1 MHPSPP
7 NASPA
12 LPAFVL
18 ALALLVTLVLIGSQV
33 LVQMRMAPG
42 TLVATSAEVIAST
55 RTNADPSLKYG
66 SRAVAQA
73 EVGPG
78 WVTLNTAQKLALY
91 PLAERWALISETQK
105 RRWLV
110 LAASFS
116 SLPPEEQ
123 AKLHARMT
131 DWASLSAQQRNQA
144 RLNFAFTN
152 RLAPDD
158 KRAQWDA
165 YQALSDEEKHALAA
179 LAAPRPQG
187 AATALYPVSPAKL
200 AQVPAAT
207 QVNPARPNAPKI
219 PLVVDH
225 APKVVAPM
233 APSSVPS
240 GSTPTQGG
248 VAPVVVET
256 APISMPVAVPAP
268 LPPLGGNSSE
278 NTAAPTPLPVT
289 PDTSGL
295 YPQ

>member
-1 MHPSPP
+1 MHPRPP

-18 ALALLVTLVLIGSQV
+18 ALALLGVLTLIGSRV

-42 TLVATSAEVIAST
+42 TLLTAGTEANAIRST
-55 RTNADPSLKYG
+55 NMRTPLKYG
-66 SRAVAQA
+66 ARTMQQA
-73 EVGPG
+73 ETGPD
-78 WVTLNTAQKLALY
+78 WATLTTTQKLALY

-105 RRWLV
+105 RRWLA
-110 LAASFS
+110 LATSFS

>member
-1 MHPSPP
+1 MHPRPP

-18 ALALLVTLVLIGSQV
+18 ALALLGVLTLIGSRV

-42 TLVATSAEVIAST
+42 TLLTAGTEANAARST
-55 RTNADPSLKYG
+55 NMRTPLKYG
-66 SRAVAQA
+66 ARTMQQA
-73 EVGPG
+73 ETGPD
-78 WVTLNTAQKLALY
+78 WATLTTTQKLALY

-105 RRWLV
+105 RRWLA
-110 LAASFS
+110 LATSFS

-123 AKLHARMT
+123 SKLHERMT
-131 DWASLSAQQRNQA
+131 EWASLSAQQRNQA

-179 LAAPRPQG
+179 LAATSPRG
-187 AATALYPVSPAKL
+187 AATALYPVSPKKL

-207 QVNPARPNAPKI
+207 QSNPQRPNAPKI
-219 PLVVDH
+219 PPLVEH
-225 APKVVAPM
+225 PPKVMPPMTAPL
-233 APSSVPS
+233 APSAVLPA
-240 GSTPTQGG
+240 QGG
-248 VAPVVVET
+248 AAPVVVET

-268 LPPLGGNSSE
+268 LPPLSGSSE
-278 NTAAPTPLPVT
+278 TTVPPTPLPVT